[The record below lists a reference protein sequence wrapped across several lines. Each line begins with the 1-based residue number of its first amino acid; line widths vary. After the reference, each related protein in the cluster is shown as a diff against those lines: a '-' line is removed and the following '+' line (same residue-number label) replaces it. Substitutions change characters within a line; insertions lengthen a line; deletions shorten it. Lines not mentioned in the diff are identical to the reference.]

1 MITLVL
7 ADDHHV
13 VRQGLQTLLETEP
26 DFHIVG
32 ESGDGLETVQLVE
45 RLGPNVLVLDLMLP
59 GINGLEVTRQLSQ
72 RAPQTRV
79 IILSMYANE
88 AYVVEALR
96 NGAAGYVLKRS
107 SASDLVQA
115 VRDVGRGGRY
125 LSAPFSETSIETY
138 LQKAQE
144 AGQDTYDLLTTRERE
159 VLQLAARGHTN
170 PEIATRLFISSRTV
184 EMHRANLMRK
194 LNIHTQTDLIR
205 YALKRGIM
213 PLNDDV

>member
-45 RLGPNVLVLDLMLP
+45 RLSPNVLVLDLMLP

-115 VRDVGRGGRY
+115 VRDVSRGGRY

-194 LNIHTQTDLIR
+194 LNLHTQTDLIR
-205 YALKRGIM
+205 YALKRGIV